1 MDLWTPSFLITKKFV
16 DKINKLSLII
26 NLKIGLAWGGIILF
40 RKDKFIFKLL
50 TKSVIFKIYFLILII
65 NFIIA

>member
-1 MDLWTPSFLITKKFV
+1 MDLWTPSFLTIKKFV
-16 DKINKLSLII
+16 DKIHKLPFI
-26 NLKIGLAWGGIILF
+26 NWSSFGDIILF

-50 TKSVIFKIYFLILII
+50 TKSVIFKLYFLILII